1 MIKVAKFGGS
11 SLSDGAQFAKV
22 KNIIEQDPSRRVV
35 VVSAPGRRT
44 SDDNKVTDLLYLV
57 KAHIKYDVSY
67 DSIFEMIEQRYMDI
81 RSECGLSLDLDQ
93 EFEIIRSQLNKS
105 VSMDYL
111 ASRGEFLN
119 AKLMAEYL
127 GYQFVDSADLI
138 SFKYNGD
145 VDMEKTEQNFKEIFD
160 VYNKIV
166 IPGFYGSLPNGD
178 IKVFSRGG
186 SDVSGAI
193 AAASLDADVYENWTD
208 VSGILMVD
216 PRIVEN
222 PKSIARVTYAELR
235 ELSYMGAAV
244 LHEDTV
250 FPVRAKDIP
259 LNIRNTNEPDNPG
272 TIIRESFGEDSPEES
287 NRFITGI
294 TGKRDFSLIKITKGN
309 IGENLNTLRK
319 VLNIC
324 EQHDVP
330 ISQIPS
336 GVDSFSIITPSSKLE
351 QCKYDV
357 LSAIKKE
364 CGIDA
369 EIDQGISMIA
379 IVGRQMAYKTGIS
392 GKLFGALGVNKIN
405 IRIIEQCAD
414 EINIM
419 IGVFNEDF
427 EKAIRVLY
435 ESFAK

>member
-81 RSECGLSLDLDQ
+81 RSECGLSLDLDH

-294 TGKRDFSLIKITKGN
+294 TGKRDFSLIKIIKGN

>member
-81 RSECGLSLDLDQ
+81 RSECGLSLDLDH

-294 TGKRDFSLIKITKGN
+294 TGKRDFSLIKIAKGN

>member
-81 RSECGLSLDLDQ
+81 RSECGLSLDLDH